1 MTKLFG
7 WNGLRGLRFAPALLS
22 SLLFVAATAASAM
35 PEIKTWT
42 TEEGA
47 RVLFVAA
54 PEIPIL
60 DVRVVFRAGAAR
72 DGEMP
77 GIASVTNALLSEGAG
92 DFDAKAFSES
102 VDSTGAQLSSG
113 ALRDMGYLGL
123 RTLVEP
129 RYRDKALSLMHLA
142 LTAPRF
148 DQAAVE
154 RQKQRHMVAIQRN
167 AQQPS
172 RIAERTFYSAL
183 FDNHPYGSPPGGTEE
198 SVTALTRDDVLSFY
212 KSYYV
217 EKNAVVAIVG
227 AVSESEARA
236 IAKALMANL
245 PSGKRAADLPEVV
258 TPTQSQ
264 TERIAYDSLQTHV
277 RMGYPGMRR
286 GDPDYFPLLVGN
298 HVLGGSSLTSKLFDE
313 VREKRGLSY
322 SVYSHFSPMAV
333 PGPFIAALQT
343 GKDQTREAIDVL
355 TATVAEFIAAGPTDK
370 ELAAAKKNLIGGFP
384 LRVMS
389 NGDVLEYLAM
399 IGFYDLPLDYLDTF
413 RENVASVSVADVR
426 SAFSRRLKPSDFLT
440 VIVGSSVD

>member
-1 MTKLFG
+1 MMKLFG
-7 WNGLRGLRFAPALLS
+7 WKGLRGLRFAPALLS

-42 TEEGA
+42 TENGA

-198 SVTALTRDDVLSFY
+198 SVTALTRDDVLYFY

-227 AVSESEARA
+227 AVSENEART

-313 VREKRGLSY
+313 VREKRGLFLQRVQPFFADGRART
-322 SVYSHFSPMAV
+322 VYCGPADRQGSNARSH
-333 PGPFIAALQT
+333 
-343 GKDQTREAIDVL
+343 
-355 TATVAEFIAAGPTDK
+355 
-370 ELAAAKKNLIGGFP
+370 
-384 LRVMS
+384 
-389 NGDVLEYLAM
+389 
-399 IGFYDLPLDYLDTF
+399 
-413 RENVASVSVADVR
+413 
-426 SAFSRRLKPSDFLT
+426 
-440 VIVGSSVD
+440 